1 MWTTMTSSRHVPHG
15 TTSLPWGVPLPEGR
29 ALSTAPHRPV
39 SVRVG
44 GCPSHV
50 RWWQRSNRSSD
61 PDARPDRPYRVSCSA
76 RRRARPM
83 LNRGPHSQ
91 RQSGDVS
98 RETLPTPHLLPGP
111 SSSLSTYA
119 GCSVSG
125 GTDHADHNRNGSPTP
140 KHRNRQR
147 LRSAALVPPPTAP
160 SAHRSAIGPMHRTA
174 ARSAQSL
181 QRTAVSVFE
190 PCSRRD
196 QVWRPRTQ
204 LGSMPYLPP
213 AVSGLHADL
222 PVFHVKQPP
231 RESTALR
238 TSHAPQVRSTSTEAL
253 LKASV
258 RPSGSTHVR
267 SDARP
272 RARMLGPSVSAR
284 SDNHLMHSPH
294 APLGPPRR
302 RRLAHVRSTAPTR

>member
-1 MWTTMTSSRHVPHG
+1 MWTTMTSSRHLPHG
-15 TTSLPWGVPLPEGR
+15 TTPLPWGVPLPEGR
-29 ALSTAPHRPV
+29 ALSTARHRPV
-39 SVRVG
+39 SVRVE

-50 RWWQRSNRSSD
+50 RWWRRSNRSSD

-174 ARSAQSL
+174 ARSA
-181 QRTAVSVFE
+181 SV
-190 PCSRRD
+190 
-196 QVWRPRTQ
+196 
-204 LGSMPYLPP
+204 
-213 AVSGLHADL
+213 
-222 PVFHVKQPP
+222 
-231 RESTALR
+231 STAHR
-238 TSHAPQVRSTSTEAL
+238 RFGVRAL
-253 LKASV
+253 FVA
-258 RPSGSTHVR
+258 
-267 SDARP
+267 
-272 RARMLGPSVSAR
+272 GPSRAPPDPAWIYAVPSASRIRPPCRSAGVSHENTTAR
-284 SDNHLMHSPH
+284 IDGASQV
-294 APLGPPRR
+294 PR
-302 RRLAHVRSTAPTR
+302 PTMQHGALNVGSAAT